1 MTCVRAIGWICF
13 HSNNNNT
20 DSFVVDNHQST
31 YFLLGDENCS
41 LDAENSVSKKAST
54 LSSGNSSP
62 SGGCIQPPEHPK
74 LGFLS

>member
-1 MTCVRAIGWICF
+1 MSELLDG
-13 HSNNNNT
+13 
-20 DSFVVDNHQST
+20 FVSIQITIILILLLLIITSPLI
-31 YFLLGDENCS
+31 FLLGDENCS

-62 SGGCIQPPEHPK
+62 SGGYIQPPEHPK